1 VKVDVIECR
10 ENFGAI
16 SRRHELGD
24 FVHTRPV
31 IDVAVGVDDLH
42 ELGSFS
48 LLS

>member
-1 VKVDVIECR
+1 MKNLR
-10 ENFGAI
+10 AI
-16 SRRHELGD
+16 TRRHELGD